1 MATLVTMKVDT
12 LVDPH
17 KLFLKQYFLNYFY
30 FKRNMIEG
38 VICRAL
44 FFSCVLSYSIK
55 LVYAIMLLILAYPVI
70 FNKLYFRK
78 INQMSF
84 HLKLST
90 LKSLTKTVRLVLKSS
105 SRKQMR
111 TS

>member
-1 MATLVTMKVDT
+1 MLSSAELI
-12 LVDPH
+12 
-17 KLFLKQYFLNYFY
+17 LF
-30 FKRNMIEG
+30 I
-38 VICRAL
+38 
-44 FFSCVLSYSIK
+44 FSCLNIK
-55 LVYAIMLLILAYPVI
+55 LVYAIMLLILAHPVI

-84 HLKLST
+84 HLKLT
-90 LKSLTKTVRLVLKSS
+90 CLTKTVRLVLKSS

>member
-1 MATLVTMKVDT
+1 MTDV
-12 LVDPH
+12 
-17 KLFLKQYFLNYFY
+17 
-30 FKRNMIEG
+30 
-38 VICRAL
+38 VICRAYFVY
-44 FFSCVLSYSIK
+44 FFSVNM
-55 LVYAIMLLILAYPVI
+55 VYAIMRLILAHPVI

-84 HLKLST
+84 HLKLT
-90 LKSLTKTVRLVLKSS
+90 CLTKTVRLVLKSS